1 MTWRTAGRLL
11 FMKAVLMRKP
21 EALQRKQCSLS
32 WISKH
37 EFKFIFESQHHFL
50 AM

>member
-21 EALQRKQCSLS
+21 EALQKAVFIVLD
-32 WISKH
+32 
-37 EFKFIFESQHHFL
+37 FK
-50 AM
+50 A

>member
-21 EALQRKQCSLS
+21 EPLQKAVFIVPGFQSMNSSL
-32 WISKH
+32 
-37 EFKFIFESQHHFL
+37 FL
-50 AM
+50 NHNITL

>member
-21 EALQRKQCSLS
+21 EPLRKAV
-32 WISKH
+32 
-37 EFKFIFESQHHFL
+37 FIVPGFQSMNSNLFL
-50 AM
+50 NHNITL